1 MRLVSAVQTFPG
13 SVHEA
18 ETVWY
23 DTTRWPGWV
32 DGLDR
37 VSDADP
43 RWPQPGATVTWES
56 GPAGRGRVV
65 ERVVGYEPLRGQT
78 VEVQD
83 DSIRGQ
89 QVVRF
94 TPADEGVN
102 VELSLEYEIKQR
114 SLLTP
119 VVDVLFIRR
128 AFRTS
133 LESTLQRFGRELE
146 SARGPGVG

>member
-1 MRLVSAVQTFPG
+1 MRAVTVAETFPG

-23 DTTRWPGWV
+23 DTTRWSGWV

-37 VSDADP
+37 ISDADP
-43 RWPQPGATVTWES
+43 RWPELGATVIWES

-65 ERVVGYEPLRGQT
+65 ERVVAYEPLRGQT

-89 QVVRF
+89 QMVKF
-94 TPADEGVN
+94 TPAEEGVT

-114 SLLTP
+114 SLFTP
-119 VVDVLFIRR
+119 LVDLLFIRR

-133 LESTLQRFGRELE
+133 LESTLHRFGWELE
-146 SARGPGVG
+146 TARESGVG

>member
-1 MRLVSAVQTFPG
+1 
-13 SVHEA
+13 VHEA
-18 ETVWY
+18 ETAWY
-23 DTTRWPGWV
+23 DTTRWSGWV

-37 VSDADP
+37 VSDVDP
-43 RWPQPGATVTWES
+43 RWPQVGASVTWES

-65 ERVVGYEPLRGQT
+65 ERVVAYEPLSGQT

-89 QVVRF
+89 QDVKF
-94 TPADEGVN
+94 TPAEEGVN
-102 VELSLEYEIKQR
+102 VELTLEYEIKQR

-119 VVDVLFIRR
+119 LVDLLFIRR

-133 LESTLQRFGRELE
+133 LESTVQRFGLELE
-146 SARGPGVG
+146 SAREAGVG